1 MEHYKFNPITRTLVM
16 SAGFARAIS
25 DIRSDEYNLY
35 KQILADVPG
44 LKVERKTNEKP
55 TSYKDKKTGKKTTYY
70 PTKGLTIKKMEKFM
84 NALPEGKKYLDE
96 YNKLKAVADICLS
109 PYAAIRRWFEAQFP
123 EYRENPLFYVHNSVE
138 VIDFAPI
145 LEAAKQSKEA
155 V

>member
-1 MEHYKFNPITRTLVM
+1 
-16 SAGFARAIS
+16 
-25 DIRSDEYNLY
+25 
-35 KQILADVPG
+35 
-44 LKVERKTNEKP
+44 
-55 TSYKDKKTGKKTTYY
+55 
-70 PTKGLTIKKMEKFM
+70 M

>member
-35 KQILADVPG
+35 KQMLADVPG
-44 LKVERKTNEKP
+44 LKVERKTHEKP
-55 TSYKDKKTGKKTTYY
+55 TYYIGQDGERTTYY

-84 NALPEGKKYLDE
+84 NALPEGKKFLDE
-96 YNKLKAVADICLS
+96 YNKLKAVVVLCPS
-109 PYAAIRRWFEAQFP
+109 PYAVIRRWFVAQFP
-123 EYRENPLFYVHNSVE
+123 KYREDPLFYVNNSVE
-138 VIDFAPI
+138 VIDFAAF

>member
-25 DIRSDEYNLY
+25 DISSDEYNLY
-35 KQILADVPG
+35 KQMLSDVPG
-44 LKVERKTNEKP
+44 LNVVRKTHKSP
-55 TSYKDKKTGKKTTYY
+55 TSYKGDGKRTSYY

-96 YNKLKAVADICLS
+96 YNKLKAVADICPS
-109 PYAAIRRWFEAQFP
+109 PYAVIRRWFEAQFP
-123 EYRENPLFYVHNSVE
+123 EFRRNPLFYVNNSVE
-138 VIDFAPI
+138 VIDFAAI
-145 LEAAKQSKEA
+145 LEAAKPSDKA